1 MLAIRRVLP
10 VVAAILFLLPAVPV
24 IAQNRTNWARDV
36 VSARVFARNLQA
48 LSRST
53 GRDTMPNVRG
63 LLQPRIVG
71 GTQATQ
77 FQNPFQVAL
86 LLTSVDNN
94 ADAQFCGGALVAP
107 NRVVTAAHCSDFV
120 AASEVQVLIGTRRL
134 DGTGTR
140 VNVTA
145 ITIHPDWDATTFNN
159 DVAVWTL
166 ATEQTE
172 LAAELANQDGPVG
185 GQMLV
190 TGWGRTSEGGTSP
203 IALEAVQV
211 PLVDATNCN
220 DANSYNGQIT
230 DRMICAGLDAGG
242 LDSCQGDSGGPL
254 TRGLNNAVLTGI
266 VSWGFGCARPNLHG
280 VYTRV
285 SAPAIRQFIEE
296 NVPSPTLS
304 GNGTAATVTSF
315 GTTSNIVVTV
325 SGSERKLWGSG
336 KYADVRA
343 TANAYCQ
350 GLGLGA
356 VRTWEANAC
365 GEDESS
371 YVRFNPADNRWEFRS
386 SGSANNESGFCRY
399 PLLTSVNCEVARSR
413 SE

>member
-1 MLAIRRVLP
+1 MSTRKPALR
-10 VVAAILFLLPAVPV
+10 AAAALLFLLPAGPAV
-24 IAQNRTNWARDV
+24 AQDQTNWARDIV
-36 VSARVFARNLQA
+36 TARVFARNLQA
-48 LSRST
+48 VSRTT
-53 GRDTMPNVRG
+53 GRGAMPNIRG

-71 GTQATQ
+71 GTPATQ

-86 LLTSVDNN
+86 LLSSIANN
-94 ADAQFCGGALVAP
+94 ADAQFCGGALLAP

-120 AASEVQVLIGTRRL
+120 AANEVQVLTGTRRL

-145 ITIHPDWDATTFNN
+145 IAIHPDWDATTFNN

-166 ATEQTE
+166 AADQTQ
-172 LAAELANQDGPVG
+172 LLAELANQDGPVG
-185 GQMLV
+185 GQTLV

-211 PLVDATNCN
+211 PLVDTADCN

-230 DRMICAGLDAGG
+230 NRMICAGLDAGG
-242 LDSCQGDSGGPL
+242 QDSCQGDSGGPL

-266 VSWGFGCARPNLHG
+266 VSWGTGCARPNLYG
-280 VYTRV
+280 IYTRV
-285 SAPAIRQFIEE
+285 SAPAIRQFIEGI
-296 NVPSPTLS
+296 VPSPTLAGS
-304 GNGTAATVTSF
+304 GTAAPVTGF
-315 GTTSNIVVTV
+315 GTASNVSVTV
-325 SGSERKLWGSG
+325 FGSQRELWGSG

-350 GLGLGA
+350 GLGLGP
-356 VRTWEANAC
+356 VRTWQANGC

-371 YVRFNPADNRWEFRS
+371 YVRFNPGANAWEFRS
-386 SGSANNESGFCRY
+386 SGSANNEAGFCRY
-399 PLLTSVNCEVARSR
+399 PLLTAVACDGG
-413 SE
+413 

>member
-1 MLAIRRVLP
+1 MAKRQVLP
-10 VVAAILFLLPAVPV
+10 VVVALLFLLSAAPV
-24 IAQNRTNWARDV
+24 VAQRQERQTNWARDV
-36 VSARVFARNLQA
+36 VTTRVFLRNLLA
-48 LSRST
+48 LSLAT
-53 GRDTMPNVRG
+53 GDTMPKVRG
-63 LLQPRIVG
+63 LLEQKIVG
-71 GTQATQ
+71 GTTATQ

-86 LLTSVDNN
+86 LLKSIANN
-94 ADAQFCGGALVAP
+94 ANAQFCGGTLLAP

-120 AASEVQVLIGTRRL
+120 TASQVQVLTGTRQL

-145 ITIHPDWDATTFNN
+145 IAIHPNWNATTFNN

-166 ATEQTE
+166 AVSQTQ
-172 LAAELANQDGPVG
+172 LLAELANQDGPVG

-190 TGWGRTSEGGTSP
+190 TGWGDTTEGGTGS
-203 IALEAVQV
+203 IALRAVQV
-211 PLVDATNCN
+211 PLVSAANCN

-242 LDSCQGDSGGPL
+242 KDSCQGDSGGPL

-266 VSWGFGCARPNLHG
+266 VSWGVGCARPNLFG

-285 SAPAIRQFIEE
+285 SAPAIRQFIEGI
-296 NVPSPTLS
+296 VPSPVLPGS
-304 GNGTAATVTSF
+304 GTAAPVTGF
-315 GTTSNIVVTV
+315 GTTSNVAVTV
-325 SGSERKLWGSG
+325 FGSPRQLWGSG

-350 GLGLGA
+350 GLGLGS
-356 VRTWEANAC
+356 VLTWEANTC

-371 YVRFNPADNRWEFRS
+371 YIRFNPGLNRWEFRS

-399 PLLTSVNCEVARSR
+399 PLLSSVACG
-413 SE
+413 

>member
-86 LLTSVDNN
+86 LLTGVDNN
-94 ADAQFCGGALVAP
+94 ADAQFCGGALVAS

-203 IALEAVQV
+203 ISLEAVQV
-211 PLVDATNCN
+211 PLVDTTNCN

-285 SAPAIRQFIEE
+285 SAPAIRQFIEGI
-296 NVPSPTLS
+296 VPSPTLS
-304 GNGTAATVTSF
+304 GNGTATTVTSF

-343 TANAYCQ
+343 TANAYCL

-399 PLLTSVNCEVARSR
+399 PLLTSVTCEGARSR